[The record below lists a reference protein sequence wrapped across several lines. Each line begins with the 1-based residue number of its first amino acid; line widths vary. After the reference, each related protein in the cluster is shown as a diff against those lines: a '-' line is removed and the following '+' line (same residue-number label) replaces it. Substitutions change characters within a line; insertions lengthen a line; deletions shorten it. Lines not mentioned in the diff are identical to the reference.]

1 METIEPMIEF
11 LRPGASATRARV
23 VVFDFDGT
31 ISLIRAGWLDVM
43 VPMMAGIL
51 QDLDTGESE
60 EELTEIVREYV
71 GRLTGKQTMYQMIA
85 LADEIKKRGGVPKE
99 ALEYKKQYLDL
110 LWDKIKG
117 RIEELETG
125 DAKPEKY
132 LVPGAIGLLKSLRE
146 RGLKMYLASGTDQ
159 VYMRREADLLGVSQY
174 FDGGVFGALDD
185 YKKFSK
191 AILIRKLISEAECK
205 GDEFLGFGDGYVEIE
220 NIKEVGGVAVG
231 VATDEPDCK
240 GVDGWKRR
248 RLASVGADF
257 IIPHFEPHDELM
269 AALFP
274 K

>member
-1 METIEPMIEF
+1 VETIEPMIEF